1 MSTPNVNFFIHSVP
15 YIEKDLG
22 INHPLVKK
30 YWKERQF
37 YSCQNSGY
45 NIIGYVEHGSE
56 QRIDFVQYSGNNEKS
71 KGVFD
76 INGLCSKE
84 RIAELK
90 NGFKN
95 TKSHIWHGLI
105 TFEEMFGKTYC
116 NNYEKAYELI
126 KSEFPKFL
134 TRAGFDKNNIEW
146 FAGFHENTD
155 HRHIHFAFY
164 EKAPQRL
171 RSNSSKK
178 EFSQGMVSVSAI
190 KKMKLYCEQYLT
202 EDPTRKIY
210 KARQDLLKVFKEFG
224 KRTTKGEYVR
234 KMKQIILL
242 LPTTGRVSYDSENML
257 FMRNKIDYLVD
268 LMIKK
273 DDKVNATYQT
283 FLTML
288 LDKDAS
294 IRRMCQEYKIDP
306 EKVVLFEKYKKDMY
320 RRLGNIV
327 IKNVFDLRTQLR
339 QFDYNTQNRLVKK
352 RIQRRKNEYALQQSL
367 YLADKVQYEA
377 MSYFQEHMKV
387 LEEMRIKVLIEQG
400 LIQLWE

>member
-1 MSTPNVNFFIHSVP
+1 
-15 YIEKDLG
+15 
-22 INHPLVKK
+22 
-30 YWKERQF
+30 
-37 YSCQNSGY
+37 
-45 NIIGYVEHGSE
+45 
-56 QRIDFVQYSGNNEKS
+56 
-71 KGVFD
+71 
-76 INGLCSKE
+76 
-84 RIAELK
+84 
-90 NGFKN
+90 
-95 TKSHIWHGLI
+95 
-105 TFEEMFGKTYC
+105 
-116 NNYEKAYELI
+116 
-126 KSEFPKFL
+126 
-134 TRAGFDKNNIEW
+134 
-146 FAGFHENTD
+146 
-155 HRHIHFAFY
+155 
-164 EKAPQRL
+164 
-171 RSNSSKK
+171 
-178 EFSQGMVSVSAI
+178 
-190 KKMKLYCEQYLT
+190 
-202 EDPTRKIY
+202 
-210 KARQDLLKVFKEFG
+210 
-224 KRTTKGEYVR
+224 
-234 KMKQIILL
+234 MKQIILL

-288 LDKDAS
+288 LDKNAS

-400 LIQLWE
+400 LIQL